1 MNRPRLWTV
10 DNVAPLMTIGVVLA
24 LDVFV
29 VARTGM
35 ARWLHLPLDVN
46 LLVGVAAFSVAVL
59 LPNWVIVEV
68 NLLEAR
74 AVRRARAVEDFRG
87 LP

>member
-1 MNRPRLWTV
+1 MKRVRLWTV

-29 VARTGM
+29 VAR
-35 ARWLHLPLDVN
+35 ASLAQWLHLPLDPN
-46 LLVGVAAFSVAVL
+46 LLVGVAAFSAAVL
-59 LPNWVIVEV
+59 LPNWVVVEM

-74 AVRRARAVEDFRG
+74 ATRRVRTVEDIRPG
-87 LP
+87 P

>member
-29 VARTGM
+29 VARTGL
-35 ARWLHLPLDVN
+35 ARWLNLPLDPN
-46 LLVGVAAFSVAVL
+46 LLIGVAAFSVAVL
-59 LPNWVIVEV
+59 LPNWVVVEM
-68 NLLEAR
+68 NMLEAR
-74 AVRRARAVEDFRG
+74 VAKRARAVEDFRG

>member
-1 MNRPRLWTV
+1 MKRARLWTV

-29 VARTGM
+29 VARAGL
-35 ARWLHLPLDVN
+35 AHWLHLPLDPN

-59 LPNWVIVEV
+59 LPNWVIVEM

-74 AVRRARAVEDFRG
+74 VARRTRAVEDFRG